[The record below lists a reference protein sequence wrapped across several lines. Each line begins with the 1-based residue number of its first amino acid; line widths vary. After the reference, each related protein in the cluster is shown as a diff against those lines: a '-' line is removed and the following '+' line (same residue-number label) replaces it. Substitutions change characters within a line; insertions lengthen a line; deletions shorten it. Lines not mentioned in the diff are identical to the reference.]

1 MAGTDRP
8 FPTGKTPASAHFVY
22 SASELHADGV
32 ALSSVAERFGTPSYV
47 YSGAAID
54 MAYDAVDRS
63 LGSQPHL
70 IAYAMKANGN
80 LAILARLARRG
91 AAVDIVSEG
100 ELARAMKA
108 GFAPERILFSG
119 VGKTDAEIR
128 AAIEAGVRS
137 LHAESEPE
145 IDAIE
150 AVAAALGKPAPLA
163 LRVNPDVDAS
173 THPYIATG
181 LRSSKFGVSLDVA
194 RRLLPRILKSP
205 HLRLEGLACHVGSRV
220 LSPDPIA
227 EAVEITARFARE
239 CEEHGARIVTLDAGG
254 GWPIE
259 YGDESRTPAAHAAFG
274 KSIAE
279 AMKRGAGGDR
289 GWQLAIEPG
298 RSIVGDA
305 GVLLTRVLFVKEQA
319 GKRFVIVDAAMTELI
334 RPALYEAFHAVVP
347 VSEPT
352 RDAQLSPADVVGPV
366 CESGDFR
373 ARERPLPPLQRGDLL
388 AIRGAGAYAASMG
401 SRYNGR
407 PFAAEVLVD
416 AGAAKLVRKREP
428 LEALWREDVLD

>member
-1 MAGTDRP
+1 MASTDRP
-8 FPTGKTPASAHFVY
+8 FPAGRTPASTHF
-22 SASELHADGV
+22 AFADAELRADGV
-32 ALSSVAERFGTPSYV
+32 ALTSIAERFGTPSYV
-47 YSGAAID
+47 YSGASID
-54 MAYDAVDRS
+54 AAYDTVDRS
-63 LGSQPHL
+63 LGAQPHV

-91 AAVDIVSEG
+91 ASVDIVSGG
-100 ELARAMKA
+100 ELARALRA

-119 VGKTDAEIR
+119 IGKTDAEIR
-128 AAIEAGVRS
+128 TAIDAGVRS

-150 AVAAALGKPAPLA
+150 AIASALGKPAPLA

-181 LRSSKFGVSLDVA
+181 LSSSKFGVSLDVA
-194 RRLLPRILKSP
+194 RRLLPRILKSK
-205 HLRLEGLACHVGSRV
+205 HLRLEGIACHVGSRV

-227 EAVEITARFARE
+227 EAVEITARFARQ
-239 CEEHGARIVTLDAGG
+239 CEEQGARIASLDAGG

-259 YGDESRTPAAHAAFG
+259 YGDESKTPAALTAFG
-274 KSIAE
+274 NSITE
-279 AMKRGAGGDR
+279 AMRRGAGGDR
-289 GWQLAIEPG
+289 GWQLVIEPG

-305 GVLLTRVLFVKEQA
+305 GVLLTRVLFVKEQS

-347 VSEPT
+347 VREPA
-352 RDAQLSPADVVGPV
+352 RDALLSPADVVGPV
-366 CESGDFR
+366 CESSDFL
-373 ARERPLPPLQRGDLL
+373 ARGRPLPPLQRGDLL

-407 PFAAEVLVD
+407 PLAAEVLVD
-416 AGAAKLVRKREP
+416 GGEAKLVRKREP
-428 LEALWREDVLD
+428 LDALWREDVLD

>member
-1 MAGTDRP
+1 MAATDRP
-8 FPTGKTPASAHFVY
+8 IPTGRTPPSPHFEY
-22 SASELHADGV
+22 ADGELRADGV
-32 ALSSVAERFGTPSYV
+32 ALSTIAARFGTPSYV

-54 MAYDAVDRS
+54 GAYDAIDRS
-63 LGSQPHL
+63 LGAQPHV

-91 AAVDIVSEG
+91 AAVDIVSGG
-100 ELARAMKA
+100 ELMRAMKA

-119 VGKTDAEIR
+119 VGKTDAEIE
-128 AAIEAGVRS
+128 AAIGAGVRS

-150 AVAAALGKPAPLA
+150 AVASAIGRPAPLA

-194 RRLLPRILKSP
+194 RGLLPRILKSP

-220 LSPDPIA
+220 SSPDPIA
-227 EAVEITARFARE
+227 AAVEITARFARE
-239 CEEHGARIVTLDAGG
+239 CEEHGARIGTLDAGG
-254 GWPIE
+254 GWPIA
-259 YGDESRTPAAHAAFG
+259 YGDEAAAPADHAAFG

-279 AMKRGAGGDR
+279 AMRRGAGGDR

-319 GKRFVIVDAAMTELI
+319 GKRFVIVDAAMTELL
-334 RPALYEAFHAVVP
+334 RPALYDAFHAIVP
-347 VSEPT
+347 VTEPA
-352 RDAQLSPADVVGPV
+352 RDAHASPADVVGPV
-366 CESGDFR
+366 CESGDFL
-373 ARERPLPPLQRGDLL
+373 ARERPLPALRRGDLL

-428 LEALWREDVLD
+428 LDALWREDVLD

>member
-1 MAGTDRP
+1 MASTDRP
-8 FPTGKTPASAHFVY
+8 IPTGHTPRSAHFAY
-22 SASELHADGV
+22 QAGELRADGV
-32 ALSSVAERFGTPSYV
+32 ALSSIAERFGTPSYV

-54 MAYDAVDRS
+54 AAYDTVDRS
-63 LGSQPHL
+63 LGAQPHFV
-70 IAYAMKANGN
+70 AYAMKANSN

-91 AAVDIVSEG
+91 AAVDIVSGG
-100 ELARAMKA
+100 ELARALRA
-108 GFAPERILFSG
+108 GFSPERILFSG
-119 VGKTDAEIR
+119 VGKTDDEIR
-128 AAIEAGVRS
+128 TAIEAGVRS

-150 AVAAALGKPAPLA
+150 SIARALGKPAPLA
-163 LRVNPDVDAS
+163 LRVNPDVDPS

-181 LRSSKFGVSLDVA
+181 LRSSKFGVSLEVA
-194 RRLLPRILKSP
+194 RRLLPRILGSA
-205 HLRLEGLACHVGSRV
+205 HLNLEGIACHVGSRV

-239 CEEHGARIVTLDAGG
+239 CEEKGARIVTLDAGG

-259 YGDESRTPAAHAAFG
+259 YGDESATPAAYAAFG
-274 KSIAE
+274 KSIAD
-279 AMKRGAGGDR
+279 AMRRGAGGDR

-347 VSEPT
+347 VGEPAA
-352 RDAQLSPADVVGPV
+352 DAALTPADVVGPV
-366 CESGDFR
+366 CESGDFL
-373 ARERPLPPLQRGDLL
+373 ARERPLPPLRRGDLL
-388 AIRGAGAYAASMG
+388 AIRGAGAYAASMA
-401 SRYNGR
+401 SRYNSR

-416 AGAAKLVRKREP
+416 GGDAKLVRKREP
-428 LEALWREDVLD
+428 LDALWREDVLD